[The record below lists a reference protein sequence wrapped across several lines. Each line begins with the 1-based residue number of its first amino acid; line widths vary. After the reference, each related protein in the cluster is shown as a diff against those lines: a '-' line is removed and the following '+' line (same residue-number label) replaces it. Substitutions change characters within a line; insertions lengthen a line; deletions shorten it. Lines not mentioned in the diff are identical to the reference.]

1 MSELFERIGLAFK
14 CFFLVLFAGRL
25 PEPLPVKYRHTAEQP
40 RAAGET
46 PREATRAV
54 AGPTSPPPPRAPQP
68 DRAVQLLAL
77 LQRDGRLVDFLCE
90 DIASYPD
97 DQVGA
102 AVREVHASCRDTLL
116 KYVGLEPVIAGEEG
130 RPTVIE
136 PGYEPAAV
144 KLVGTITGKPPFR
157 GVLRHRGW
165 RAGHVELPPATDL
178 AAAAIIAPAEVEVG

>member
-25 PEPLPVKYRHTAEQP
+25 PEPLPDKYRRTAEQP
-40 RAAGET
+40 PAEGEA
-46 PREATRAV
+46 PR
-54 AGPTSPPPPRAPQP
+54 PSRAPQP

-130 RPTVIE
+130 RPTVVE
-136 PGYEPAAV
+136 PGFEPAAV
-144 KLVGTITGKPPFR
+144 KLVGTIAGKPPFR

-165 RAGHVELPPATDL
+165 RAGRVELPPATDL